1 MSVYGSLPAPLL
13 LIGRIDRAVK
23 ENVIEIFSSVQ
34 GEGKYAGCRQVFVRL
49 EGCNI
54 SCRYCDTEHMT
65 GKHDV
70 CIVESVPGS
79 HEYVEISN
87 PMTAEAVA
95 AEVKRFTDTVPH
107 QAVSITGG
115 EPLLH
120 AEFICELAKH
130 VDIPVFLETNGTLP
144 EKLKQVVDCVDIISM
159 DIKLP
164 SELNGKTYWAEHRDF
179 LNTAKGKDIYCKI
192 VLTKDTA
199 KEEFEKAC
207 RIISGVDDTILLILQ
222 PVTPFGGAEPP
233 SAKEML
239 QWQAEGLK
247 FLKNV
252 RVIPQTHV
260 LMGQL

>member
-1 MSVYGSLPAPLL
+1 M
-13 LIGRIDRAVK
+13 K

-34 GEGKYAGCRQVFVRL
+34 GEGKYAGCRQVFIRL

-95 AEVKRFTDTVPH
+95 AEVKRFTDIVPH

-130 VDIPVFLETNGTLP
+130 VDVPVFLETSSL
-144 EKLKQVVDCVDIISM
+144 
-159 DIKLP
+159 
-164 SELNGKTYWAEHRDF
+164 
-179 LNTAKGKDIYCKI
+179 
-192 VLTKDTA
+192 
-199 KEEFEKAC
+199 
-207 RIISGVDDTILLILQ
+207 
-222 PVTPFGGAEPP
+222 
-233 SAKEML
+233 
-239 QWQAEGLK
+239 
-247 FLKNV
+247 
-252 RVIPQTHV
+252 
-260 LMGQL
+260 

>member
-1 MSVYGSLPAPLL
+1 M
-13 LIGRIDRAVK
+13 AVK

-54 SCRYCDTEHMT
+54 ACRYCDTEHMLN
-65 GKHDV
+65 KHDF
-70 CIVESVPGS
+70 CRVEREPGS
-79 HEYVEISN
+79 HEYTDVPN
-87 PMTAEAVA
+87 PMSAEDA
-95 AEVKRFTDTVPH
+95 AKEVRRFLSAVPH

-120 AEFICELAKH
+120 AEFVRELGELLE
-130 VDIPVFLETNGTLP
+130 VPVFLETNGTLP
-144 EKLKQVVDCVDIISM
+144 EKLKEVLPVVDIISM

-164 SELNGKTYWAEHRDF
+164 SELHGKEYWNEHEAF
-179 LNTAKGKDIYCKI
+179 LESAKRKDLYCKI
-192 VLTKDTA
+192 VLTKASSKD
-199 KEEFEKAC
+199 EFKKAC
-207 RIISGVDDTILLILQ
+207 ELIAKADSNILLILQ

-233 SAKEML
+233 GAKEML
-239 QWQAEGLK
+239 DWQAEALRY
-247 FLKNV
+247 LKNV

>member
-1 MSVYGSLPAPLL
+1 M
-13 LIGRIDRAVK
+13 K

-34 GEGKYAGCRQVFVRL
+34 GEGKYAGFRQVFIRL

-70 CIVESVPGS
+70 CIVERVPGS

-95 AEVKRFTDTVPH
+95 AEVKRFTDNVPH

-120 AEFICELAKH
+120 AEFVRELAKH
-130 VDIPVFLETNGTLP
+130 VDVPVFLETNGTLP

-164 SELNGKTYWAEHRDF
+164 QMTGADHWADHKRFLELAQKKDVYVKLVITGDTDMEDF
-179 LNTAKGKDIYCKI
+179 QRAIDMVAGINPDIML
-192 VLTKDTA
+192 V
-199 KEEFEKAC
+199 
-207 RIISGVDDTILLILQ
+207 LQ
-222 PVTPFGGAEPP
+222 PVTPVNGVAEASPDL
-233 SAKEML
+233 ML
-239 QWQAEGLK
+239 ELQQQALEYLRD
-247 FLKNV
+247 V
-252 RVIPQTHV
+252 RVIPQTHR
-260 LMGQL
+260 MMNQL